1 MHTFIVKVLFLTI
14 TLSSY
19 NLNAAVQD
27 VETVI
32 ATKEVNNLNIEL
44 SGTVQALNDAQLT
57 SLESGVVKSINVD
70 EGDSIKKGQTL
81 MELDDSLAKIQLDQA
96 KAVYQAAQVQYK
108 EDLRLLNE
116 ISELT
121 KQEVVAKTLLAERQS
136 NLANSQALLS
146 QAKATVRLQEEIVSR
161 HKLLAPFA
169 GTIAKRN
176 IDIGE
181 WVSQQSQVLQL
192 VSDNSLRLFVDIP
205 QEYYQGIKSH
215 DSIQALVVPDTT
227 SDQTLNLV
235 LTQYTNVSNPIS
247 RTFRARIDLP
257 SSTELVSGMSANV
270 QVIIPRPQASQV
282 HLPKSAL
289 KRHPDNSYSVYAV
302 EQQKAKRIG
311 VKLLKTSLDTVLVQG
326 VPDKANIIVSGSEL
340 LTEGTEV
347 KVVTSEGKY

>member
-14 TLSSY
+14 ALASFSLS
-19 NLNAAVQD
+19 AAIKN
-27 VETVI
+27 VETVVARQEI
-32 ATKEVNNLNIEL
+32 SNLKIEL

-57 SLESGVVKSINVD
+57 SLESGVVRIINVD
-70 EGDSIKKGQTL
+70 EGDNVKKGQTL
-81 MELDDSLAKIQLDQA
+81 IELDDSLATIKLDQA
-96 KAVYQAAQVQYK
+96 KAVFQAAQVQYK

-146 QAKATVRLQEEIVSR
+146 QAEATVRLQEEVVSR

-181 WVSQQSQVLQL
+181 WISQQSQVLQL

-205 QEYYQGIKSH
+205 QEYYQGIKSNE
-215 DSIQALVVPDTT
+215 SIQVLVTPDTA
-227 SDQTLNLV
+227 SPKVLNLV

-257 SSTELVSGMSANV
+257 QNTELVSGMSAKV
-270 QVIIPRPQASQV
+270 QVIIPRPHASQV
-282 HLPKSAL
+282 NLPKSAL

-302 EQQKAKRIG
+302 EEQKAKRIG
-311 VKLLKTSLDTVLVQG
+311 VTLIKTSLDTVLVQG
-326 VPDKANIIVSGSEL
+326 VPDKANIIVSGNEL